1 MDKYT
6 VFGTDGTADVAASQA
21 KYAEAL
27 TAWKGSNETP
37 SEKIEAAVEA
47 VFDAFPGQRLK
58 MPFLVNASVT
68 RLGGTPSQHAS
79 LTKAVH
85 GYLTAQ
91 SAKNT
96 GRIDIAK
103 GVNGGVSRLALPGQ
117 PVPARPSKEQAQAA
131 QPAAQESDAQQSA

>member
-6 VFGTDGTADVAASQA
+6 VFGTDGTADVAQSQA

-27 TAWKGSNETP
+27 TAWKQTNELP
-37 SEKIEAAVEA
+37 QEKIEGAVEA
-47 VFDAFPGQRLK
+47 VFDQFPGQRLA
-58 MPFLVNASVT
+58 MPFLVANAVS
-68 RLGGTPSQHAS
+68 RLGAAPGQHAS

-103 GVNGGVSRLALPGQ
+103 GVHGGVTRLALPGQ
-117 PVPARPSKEQAQAA
+117 PVPPRPSKTQAQE
-131 QPAAQESDAQQSA
+131 PAQESTESAQQSA